1 MNSILTL
8 VRALRMTK
16 ELPVFV
22 ALPIYMIAYG
32 VALYV
37 LAHGIAAVMDL
48 F

>member
-1 MNSILTL
+1 MAEGLSFFT
-8 VRALRMTK
+8 
-16 ELPVFV
+16 
-22 ALPIYMIAYG
+22 ALPIYVIAYG